1 MSRIVVAL
9 GGNALGYTP
18 EEQLERVQHTA
29 KVLTPLI
36 LAGHNLIICHG
47 NGPQVGMIN
56 LAFEAGAEAG
66 TTPQMPLAECTAMSQ
81 GYIGYHLQNEIDA
94 EIERN
99 GVSGIPVI
107 TMLTQTIVDA
117 DDPAFENPTKPI
129 GPYYSEDKGRDLMK
143 GTGDTYVA
151 DSGRGWRKEVAS
163 PKPIGIYEKISLQTL
178 FYAREVIIAGGGGG
192 IPIVKRGHR
201 YVGVDA
207 VVDKDFAASK
217 LAELID
223 ADYFIILTAVDQV
236 SLNYGKPDQIDLSEI
251 TVDEARKYIAEGQ
264 FAPGSMLPKVE
275 AAICYAEAKKGRS
288 AIITSLEKSA
298 DALEGATGTK
308 IVCPH
313 C

>member
-9 GGNALGYTP
+9 GGNALGNTP
-18 EEQLERVQHTA
+18 DEQKERVQHTA
-29 KVLTPLI
+29 KVLVPLI

-56 LAFEAGAEAG
+56 LAFEKGAEAG
-66 TTPQMPLAECTAMSQ
+66 ITPRMPLAECTAMSQ
-81 GYIGYHLQNEIDA
+81 GYIGYHLQNEIDS
-94 EIERN
+94 EIERH
-99 GVSGIPVI
+99 GSFGIPVI
-107 TMLTQTIVDA
+107 TMLTQTIVDEN
-117 DDPAFENPTKPI
+117 DPAFQNPTKPI
-129 GPYYSEDKGRDLMK
+129 GPYYNEARAKELMAES
-143 GTGDTYVA
+143 GDTYVE
-151 DSGRGWRKEVAS
+151 DSGRGWRKVVAS
-163 PKPIGIYEKISLQTL
+163 PKPIGIYETISLQTL

-201 YVGVDA
+201 YEGIDA

-236 SLNYGKPDQIDLSEI
+236 ALNFGTPEQVNLSEL
-251 TVDEARKYIAEGQ
+251 TVEEARKHIADGQ

-275 AAICYAEAKKGRS
+275 AAISYAEAKRGRS
-288 AIITSLEKSA
+288 AIITSLEKA
-298 DALEGATGTK
+298 AEALEGSTGTK
-308 IVCPH
+308 IICPF

>member
-9 GGNALGYTP
+9 GGNALGNTP
-18 EEQLERVQHTA
+18 DEQLERVQHTA

-56 LAFEAGAEAG
+56 LAFEAGAEAN
-66 TTPQMPLAECTAMSQ
+66 TTPRMPLAECTAMSQ

-107 TMLTQTIVDA
+107 TMLTQTIVDEN
-117 DDPAFENPTKPI
+117 DPAFQNPTKPI
-129 GPYYSEDKGRDLMK
+129 GPYYSEEQAKELMAD
-143 GTGDTYVA
+143 TGDTYIE
-151 DSGRGWRKEVAS
+151 DSGRGWRKVVAS
-163 PKPIGIYEKISLQTL
+163 PKPVSIYETISLQTL

-207 VVDKDFAASK
+207 VVDKDFAAGK

-223 ADYFIILTAVDQV
+223 ADYFLILTAVDQV
-236 SLNYGKPDQIDLSEI
+236 AINFGKPDQADLLEM
-251 TVDEARKYIAEGQ
+251 TVDEARKHIADGQ

-275 AAICYAEAKKGRS
+275 AAIGYAEAKRGRS
-288 AIITSLEKSA
+288 AIITSLDKAAE
-298 DALEGATGTK
+298 ALSGTTGTRV
-308 IVCPH
+308 ICPY

>member
-1 MSRIVVAL
+1 
-9 GGNALGYTP
+9 
-18 EEQLERVQHTA
+18 
-29 KVLTPLI
+29 
-36 LAGHNLIICHG
+36 
-47 NGPQVGMIN
+47 
-56 LAFEAGAEAG
+56 
-66 TTPQMPLAECTAMSQ
+66 
-81 GYIGYHLQNEIDA
+81 
-94 EIERN
+94 
-99 GVSGIPVI
+99 
-107 TMLTQTIVDA
+107 
-117 DDPAFENPTKPI
+117 
-129 GPYYSEDKGRDLMK
+129 
-143 GTGDTYVA
+143 
-151 DSGRGWRKEVAS
+151 AS
-163 PKPIGIYEKISLQTL
+163 HKPIGIYEKISLQTL

>member
-1 MSRIVVAL
+1 MSRIVIAL
-9 GGNALGYTP
+9 GGNALGNTP
-18 EEQLERVQHTA
+18 DEQLERVQYTA

-36 LAGHNLIICHG
+36 IAGHNLIICHG

-56 LAFEAGAEAG
+56 LAFEAGADAG

-99 GVSGIPVI
+99 GLSGIPVV
-107 TMLTQTIVDA
+107 TMLTQTIVDEH
-117 DDPAFENPTKPI
+117 DPAFKKPTKPI
-129 GPYYSEDKGRDLMK
+129 GPYYSEEKAQALMRE
-143 GTGDTYVA
+143 TGDRYIE
-151 DSGRGWRKEVAS
+151 DSGRGWRKVVAS
-163 PKPIGIYEKISLQTL
+163 PKPIGIYETISLQTL

-192 IPIVKRGHR
+192 IPIVRRGHR

-236 SLNYGKPDQIDLSEI
+236 ALDFGKPTQRGLREM
-251 TVDEARKYIAEGQ
+251 TTDEARTYIAEGQ

-298 DALEGATGTK
+298 HALEGPTGTT
-308 IVCPH
+308 ITCPH

>member
-129 GPYYSEDKGRDLMK
+129 GPYYSEDKARDLMK
-143 GTGDTYVA
+143 GTGDTYVE
-151 DSGRGWRKEVAS
+151 DSGRGWRKVVAS
-163 PKPIGIYEKISLQTL
+163 PK
-178 FYAREVIIAGGGGG
+178 
-192 IPIVKRGHR
+192 
-201 YVGVDA
+201 
-207 VVDKDFAASK
+207 
-217 LAELID
+217 
-223 ADYFIILTAVDQV
+223 
-236 SLNYGKPDQIDLSEI
+236 
-251 TVDEARKYIAEGQ
+251 
-264 FAPGSMLPKVE
+264 
-275 AAICYAEAKKGRS
+275 
-288 AIITSLEKSA
+288 
-298 DALEGATGTK
+298 
-308 IVCPH
+308 
-313 C
+313 